1 MTLSENVQRVVEL
14 SQRIVVEKTVINQY
28 EQVQNQ
34 TKKSEISIENSK
46 RVVLSDNNSSSTSMV
61 VEKSREKLTE
71 SNGMVQNCERFS
83 GKECTIENNV
93 NGEHSENV
101 TKLPKSSSSC
111 NDLLIFCQSQGKPK
125 PEMEQTASV
134 ADFAIP
140 YNIINNYFSGLF
152 TSSWNASALC
162 LLKIK
167 VLQHFVYN
175 IKKKN
180 RLCSFLYLQLA
191 SMRLFVW
198 SFIWNERKIR
208 TNSTLAWRTSS
219 GILSMRQ
226 VKHSRQHVRTCTI
239 LLSWLAMACSW
250 ISTVFHCK
258 ELHCLIFPTHMAVQ
272 ICGARTYR
280 KKD

>member
-1 MTLSENVQRVVEL
+1 MSENVQRVVEM

-83 GKECTIENNV
+83 GKECTMENNV
-93 NGEHSENV
+93 NGEHSENA
-101 TKLPKSSSSC
+101 TKLPKASSSC

-125 PEMEQTASV
+125 PELEQTASV

-152 TSSWNASALC
+152 TFN
-162 LLKIK
+162 
-167 VLQHFVYN
+167 
-175 IKKKN
+175 
-180 RLCSFLYLQLA
+180 
-191 SMRLFVW
+191 
-198 SFIWNERKIR
+198 
-208 TNSTLAWRTSS
+208 
-219 GILSMRQ
+219 
-226 VKHSRQHVRTCTI
+226 
-239 LLSWLAMACSW
+239 
-250 ISTVFHCK
+250 
-258 ELHCLIFPTHMAVQ
+258 
-272 ICGARTYR
+272 
-280 KKD
+280 